1 MQSQGPTATVL
12 VTVIRHKTV
21 TQFFYPKKK
30 KKNQKASFLLFY
42 FIFFA
47 KLLQRCLIFSFC
59 FPQKLYMNH
68 IQQWLSGTTV
78 IAAFKK
84 KILIAADNVTKFKI
98 FFFKLVAVYGL
109 PLFFKKKILEQCRLY
124 ISTTKALYH
133 FLFQKFF
140 LCGGFVSAA
149 ML

>member
-98 FFFKLVAVYGL
+98 FFSSQWQSMDCRYFSKRKFQSSADCIYLPLKLYIIFFSRNSSFVAVL
-109 PLFFKKKILEQCRLY
+109 
-124 ISTTKALYH
+124 
-133 FLFQKFF
+133 
-140 LCGGFVSAA
+140 
-149 ML
+149 